1 MLVTCN
7 RATDLSAC
15 HKHPLQTFAV
25 STTHQLPV
33 FTKSAASSNHV
44 LTPSLG
50 VVVDDQSESVG
61 FAGDNAVLTLTG
73 IDLSDLAVGTL
84 PTPSLNNFPITLLF
98 SV

>member
-1 MLVTCN
+1 MLF
-7 RATDLSAC
+7 R
-15 HKHPLQTFAV
+15 
-25 STTHQLPV
+25 
-33 FTKSAASSNHV
+33 SAASSNHV

-84 PTPSLNNFPITLLF
+84 PTPSLNSFPITLLF